1 MQSKIGVTMAKKI
14 LITGI
19 TGQVGSQLADYV
31 LNNTEMD
38 VVGLM
43 RWQEPMD
50 NLYHLTDRI
59 NKKNRISVYYADL
72 NDYSSLTRMIND
84 VKPEFISHLAAQ
96 SYPKTS
102 FNIAIETLQTN
113 IIGTANLLENIRQLK
128 ERDGYNPIV
137 HVCSSSEVYG
147 RAAPGQSLSE
157 DTPFH
162 GASPYSISKIG
173 TDYLGRFYAEA
184 YGIRTFVT
192 RMGTHSGPRRSD
204 VFFEST
210 VAKQIA
216 LIEAGLQEP
225 FIKVGNLSSTRT
237 FQDTRDAVRAYFL
250 LLQASEAGKIAPGE
264 YFNIAGEE
272 VFKLPEVI
280 ELLLSMSTRTDI
292 EVRTDQ
298 DRMRPIDADYQMFD
312 NTKIKTAINWKPEIP
327 AKKMFEDLLNHW
339 RSEISKGKIP
349 LNR

>member
-1 MQSKIGVTMAKKI
+1 MTIKI

-19 TGQVGSQLADYV
+19 TGQVGSQLADFV
-31 LNNTEMD
+31 LDNTSHD
-38 VVGLM
+38 VVGMM

-59 NKKNRISVYYADL
+59 NRKDRISLHYADM
-72 NDYSSLTRMIND
+72 NDYSALARMLKTIRPD
-84 VKPEFISHLAAQ
+84 YISHLAAQ

-102 FNIAIETLQTN
+102 FDIPIETLQTN
-113 IIGTANLLENIRQLK
+113 IIGTANLLEAIRQQK
-128 ERDGYNPIV
+128 EADGYDPVV

-147 RAAPGQSLSE
+147 RAKPGMPLAE

-173 TDYLGRFYAEA
+173 TDYLGRFYGEA
-184 YGIRTFVT
+184 YGLRTFVT

-216 LIEAGLQEP
+216 LIEAGHQEP
-225 FIKVGNLSSTRT
+225 VIRVGNLSSTRT
-237 FQDTRDAVRAYFL
+237 FQDARDAVRAYFML
-250 LLQASEAGKIAPGE
+250 LEASAQGKVSCGE

-272 VFKLPEVI
+272 AYQLPEVI
-280 ELLLSMSTRTDI
+280 EILLGFSTRTDI
-292 EVRTDQ
+292 KVKTDQ

-312 NTKIKTAINWKPEIP
+312 NTKIRAAINWKPEI
-327 AKKMFEDLLNHW
+327 AARKMFEDLLNHW
-339 RSEISKGKIP
+339 RSEIAKGRIP

>member
-1 MQSKIGVTMAKKI
+1 LSKDSI

-31 LNNTEMD
+31 LENSDLE

-43 RWQEPMD
+43 RWQED
-50 NLYHLTDRI
+50 LANLRHLTKRINASDRI
-59 NKKNRISVYYADL
+59 TIAYGDL
-72 NDYSSLTRMIND
+72 NDFPSLFRIIRTH
-84 VKPEFISHLAAQ
+84 KPKFISHLAAQ

-102 FNIAIETLQTN
+102 FEIPIETLGTN
-113 IIGTANLLENIRQLK
+113 ILGTANLLEAVRQTREL
-128 ERDGYNPIV
+128 EDYEPAI

-147 RAAPGQSLSE
+147 RAKPGELINEKTQ
-157 DTPFH
+157 FH

-173 TDYLGRFYAEA
+173 TDYLGQFYGEA
-184 YGIRTFVT
+184 YGLNTFVT

-225 FIKVGNLSSTRT
+225 VIKVGNLESIRT
-237 FQDTRDAVRAYFL
+237 FQDARDAVRAYFL
-250 LLQASEAGKIAPGE
+250 LLEAASKGKIPRGE
-264 YFNIAGEE
+264 TYNIAGVE
-272 VFKLPEVI
+272 VFKLTEVI
-280 ELLLSMSTRTDI
+280 DLLLGFSTRNDIKVETDPS
-292 EVRTDQ
+292 RL
-298 DRMRPIDADYQMFD
+298 RPIDADYQMFD
-312 NTKIKTAINWKPEIP
+312 NSKIMTAIDWSPEIP
-327 AKKMFEDLLNHW
+327 ARTMFADLLEHW
-339 RSEISKGKIP
+339 RSEIELGRVP

>member
-1 MQSKIGVTMAKKI
+1 MTKRV

-19 TGQVGSQLADYV
+19 TGQVGSQLADF
-31 LNNTEMD
+31 LLENTSYD

-43 RWQEPMD
+43 RWQEPLD
-50 NLYHLTDRI
+50 NLYHLTHRINCKDRI
-59 NKKNRISVYYADL
+59 SLHYADL
-72 NDYSSLTRMIND
+72 NDFSALARMFKTVRPD
-84 VKPEFISHLAAQ
+84 YVSHLAAQ

-102 FNIAIETLQTN
+102 FDIPIETLQTN
-113 IIGTANLLENIRQLK
+113 IIGTANLLEAIRQQK
-128 ERDGYNPIV
+128 ESDGYDPVV

-147 RAAPGQSLSE
+147 RAKPGVSLAE

-173 TDYLGRFYAEA
+173 TDYLGRFYGEA
-184 YGIRTFVT
+184 YCLRTFVT

-216 LIEAGLQEP
+216 LIEAGHQAPEVR
-225 FIKVGNLSSTRT
+225 VGNLSSTRT
-237 FQDTRDAVRAYFL
+237 FQDARDAVKAYFL
-250 LLQASEAGKIAPGE
+250 LLEASAKGRIACGD

-272 VFKLPEVI
+272 AFQLPEVI
-280 ELLLSMSTRTDI
+280 DILLGFSTRTDI
-292 EVRTDQ
+292 KVVTDQ
-298 DRMRPIDADYQMFD
+298 DRLRPIDADYQMFD
-312 NTKIKTAINWKPEIP
+312 NTKIRAAINWKPEIP
-327 AKKMFEDLLNHW
+327 ARKMFEDLLNHW
-339 RSEISKGKIP
+339 RNEIARGRIP

>member
-1 MQSKIGVTMAKKI
+1 MTKKI

-19 TGQVGSQLADYV
+19 TGQVGSQLADFV
-31 LNNTEMD
+31 LENTPHD
-38 VVGLM
+38 VIGMM

-50 NLYHLTDRI
+50 NLYHLTKRINRKDRI
-59 NKKNRISVYYADL
+59 RLYYADL
-72 NDYSSLTRMIND
+72 NDYSVIARMIRE
-84 VKPEFISHLAAQ
+84 VRPEYISHLAAQ

-102 FNIAIETLQTN
+102 FEIPIETLQTN
-113 IIGTANLLENIRQLK
+113 IIGTANLMECIRQQK
-128 ERDGYNPIV
+128 EVDGYDPVV

-147 RAAPGQSLSE
+147 KAKPGVSLAE
-157 DTPFH
+157 DTAFH

-173 TDYLGRFYAEA
+173 TDFLGRFYGEA
-184 YGIRTFVT
+184 YGLRTFVT

-225 FIKVGNLSSTRT
+225 MIRVGNLSSTRT
-237 FQDTRDAVRAYFL
+237 FQDARDAVRAYFL
-250 LLQASEAGKIAPGE
+250 LLEASEQGKIKCGE

-272 VFKLPEVI
+272 VFKLPQVI
-280 ELLLSMSTRTDI
+280 DLLLSMSTRKDI
-292 EVRTDQ
+292 EVVTDA
-298 DRMRPIDADYQMFD
+298 DRLRPIDADYQMFD
-312 NTKIKTAINWKPEIP
+312 NTKIRSAIDWKPEIP
-327 AKKMFEDLLNHW
+327 ATQMFRDLLNHW
-339 RSEISKGKIP
+339 RKEIAKGKIP

>member
-1 MQSKIGVTMAKKI
+1 MIKKI

-19 TGQVGSQLADYV
+19 TGQVGSQLADFV
-31 LNNTEMD
+31 LENTSYH
-38 VVGLM
+38 VVGMM

-59 NKKNRISVYYADL
+59 NRKDRISLHYADL
-72 NDYSSLTRMIND
+72 NDYPALARMLKTVRPD
-84 VKPEFISHLAAQ
+84 YISHLAAQ

-102 FNIAIETLQTN
+102 FDIPIETLQTN
-113 IIGTANLLENIRQLK
+113 IIGTANLLEAVRQQK
-128 ERDGYNPIV
+128 EADGYDPVV

-147 RAAPGQSLSE
+147 RAKPGMPLAE

-173 TDYLGRFYAEA
+173 TDYLGRFYGEA
-184 YGIRTFVT
+184 YGLRTFVT

-216 LIEAGLQEP
+216 LIEAGYQTPE
-225 FIKVGNLSSTRT
+225 IRVGNLSSTRT
-237 FQDTRDAVRAYFL
+237 FQDARDAVRAYFL
-250 LLQASEAGKIAPGE
+250 LLKASAQGKISCGE
-264 YFNIAGEE
+264 SFNIAGEE
-272 VFKLPEVI
+272 AFQLPEVI
-280 ELLLSMSTRTDI
+280 EILLGFSTRTDI
-292 EVRTDQ
+292 KVVTDQ
-298 DRMRPIDADYQMFD
+298 DRLRPIDADYQMFD
-312 NTKIKTAINWKPEIP
+312 NTKIRAAIDWKPEIP

-339 RSEISKGKIP
+339 RREIAKGRIP

>member
-1 MQSKIGVTMAKKI
+1 MNKKI

-31 LNNTEMD
+31 LENTGLD
-38 VVGLM
+38 VVGMM
-43 RWQEPMD
+43 RWQESMD
-50 NLYHLTDRI
+50 NLYHLTTRINNKDRI
-59 NKKNRISVYYADL
+59 SLFYADL
-72 NDYSSLTRMIND
+72 NDYAAISRMLRNL
-84 VKPEFISHLAAQ
+84 KPEFISHLAAQ

-102 FNIAIETLQTN
+102 FNIPLETLQTN

-128 ERDGYNPIV
+128 EIDGYDPVV

-147 RAAPGQSLSE
+147 KAKPGIPLAE
-157 DTPFH
+157 NTAFH

-173 TDYLGRFYAEA
+173 ADYLGQFYGEA

-216 LIEAGLQEP
+216 LIEAGHQEP
-225 FIKVGNLSSTRT
+225 FIRVGNLSSTRT
-237 FQDTRDAVRAYFL
+237 FQDARDAVRAYYL
-250 LLQASEAGKIAPGE
+250 LLEASEKGE
-264 YFNIAGEE
+264 IKCGDYFNIAGEE

-280 ELLLSMSTRTDI
+280 ELLLSMSTRKDI
-292 EVRTDQ
+292 EVVPDE
-298 DRMRPIDADYQMFD
+298 DRLRPIDADYQMFD
-312 NTKIKTAINWKPEIP
+312 NTKIRAAINWKPEIS
-327 AKKMFEDLLNHW
+327 ARQMFCDLLNHW
-339 RSEISKGKIP
+339 RNEIARGKIP

>member
-1 MQSKIGVTMAKKI
+1 MTTKRI

-31 LNNTEMD
+31 LENTSYEVIGM
-38 VVGLM
+38 M

-50 NLYHLTDRI
+50 NLYHLNDRI
-59 NKKNRISVYYADL
+59 NRKERISIFYADL
-72 NDYSSLTRMIND
+72 NDFSAIVRMLRD
-84 VKPEFISHLAAQ
+84 VRPDYISHLAAQ

-102 FNIAIETLQTN
+102 FNIPIETLQTN
-113 IIGTANLLENIRQLK
+113 IIGTANLLEAIRQQK
-128 ERDGYNPIV
+128 EIDGYDPVV

-147 RAAPGQSLSE
+147 RAEPGKSLAE
-157 DTPFH
+157 DSRFH

-173 TDYLGRFYAEA
+173 TDYLGQFYGEA
-184 YGIRTFVT
+184 YGIRTFLT

-225 FIKVGNLSSTRT
+225 VVKVGNLSSTRT
-237 FQDTRDAVRAYFL
+237 FQDARDAVRAYFL
-250 LLQASEAGKIAPGE
+250 LLEESARGNIKCGD

-272 VFKLPEVI
+272 AFQLPEVI
-280 ELLLSMSTRTDI
+280 EILLGMSTCKDI
-292 EVRTDQ
+292 EVVTDT
-298 DRMRPIDADYQMFD
+298 DRLRPIDADYQMFD
-312 NTKIKTAINWKPEIP
+312 NTKIRSAIDWKPEIP
-327 AKKMFEDLLNHW
+327 ARKMFEDLLNHW
-339 RSEISKGKIP
+339 RDEIAKGKIP

>member
-1 MQSKIGVTMAKKI
+1 MKKV

-31 LNNTEMD
+31 LENTDFD
-38 VVGLM
+38 VVGML

-59 NKKNRISVYYADL
+59 NRKDRMSLVYADL
-72 NDYSSLTRMIND
+72 NDYSAMARMLRD
-84 VKPEFISHLAAQ
+84 LKPEFISHLGAQ

-102 FNIAIETLQTN
+102 FNIPIETLQTN

-128 ERDGYNPIV
+128 ETDGYDPVV

-147 RAAPGQSLSE
+147 KAKPGIPLSE
-157 DTPFH
+157 ETAFH

-173 TDYLGRFYAEA
+173 TDYLGQFYGEA
-184 YGIRTFVT
+184 YGVRTFVT

-216 LIEAGLQEP
+216 MIEAGHQAP
-225 FIKVGNLSSTRT
+225 IIKVGNLSSTRT
-237 FQDTRDAVRAYFL
+237 FQDARDAVRAYFM
-250 LLQASEAGKIAPGE
+250 LLQASERGTVRCGE
-264 YFNIAGEE
+264 FFNIAGEE

-280 ELLLSMSTRTDI
+280 ELLIGMSSRKDIKVETD
-292 EVRTDQ
+292 TD
-298 DRMRPIDADYQMFD
+298 RLRPIDADYQMFD
-312 NTKIKTAINWKPEIP
+312 NTKIRAAIDWKPEIP
-327 AKKMFEDLLNHW
+327 ARKMFQDLLDHW
-339 RSEISKGKIP
+339 RSEIAKGKIP

>member
-1 MQSKIGVTMAKKI
+1 MGKKI

-19 TGQVGSQLADYV
+19 TGQVGSQLSDFV
-31 LNNTEMD
+31 LENTSYD
-38 VVGLM
+38 VVGMM

-50 NLYHLTDRI
+50 NLYHITSRINCKDRI
-59 NKKNRISVYYADL
+59 SLHYADL
-72 NDYSSLTRMIND
+72 NDYPALARMINTVRPD
-84 VKPEFISHLAAQ
+84 FISHLAAQ

-102 FNIAIETLQTN
+102 FDIPIETLQTN
-113 IIGTANLLENIRQLK
+113 IIGTANLLECIRQQK
-128 ERDGYNPIV
+128 DADGYDPVV

-147 RAAPGQSLSE
+147 KAKPGEALAE

-173 TDYLGRFYAEA
+173 TDYLGRFYGEA
-184 YGIRTFVT
+184 YGLRTFVT

-216 LIEAGLQEP
+216 LIEANLQEP
-225 FIKVGNLSSTRT
+225 VIKVGNLSSTRT
-237 FQDTRDAVRAYFL
+237 FQDARDAVRAYFL
-250 LLQASEAGKIAPGE
+250 LIEASALGKIPCGE

-272 VFKLPEVI
+272 AFQLPEVI
-280 ELLLSMSTRTDI
+280 EILLSMSTRRDIKVETDTN
-292 EVRTDQ
+292 RF
-298 DRMRPIDADYQMFD
+298 RPIDADYQMFD
-312 NTKIKTAINWKPEIP
+312 NNKIRSVINWKPQIP
-327 AKKMFEDLLNHW
+327 ARKMFEDLLNHW
-339 RSEISKGKIP
+339 RDEISKGKIP

>member
-1 MQSKIGVTMAKKI
+1 MKKKI

-31 LNNTEMD
+31 LENTSYD
-38 VVGLM
+38 VVGMM

-59 NKKNRISVYYADL
+59 NRKDRISLYYADL
-72 NDYSSLTRMIND
+72 NDYSALARMIKIVRPD
-84 VKPEFISHLAAQ
+84 YISHLAAQ

-102 FNIAIETLQTN
+102 FDIPTETLQTN
-113 IIGTANLLENIRQLK
+113 IIGTANLLEVVRQQK
-128 ERDGYNPIV
+128 EVDAYHPVI

-147 RAAPGQSLSE
+147 RAEPGMALAE

-173 TDYLGRFYAEA
+173 TDYLGRFYGEA
-184 YGIRTFVT
+184 YGMQTFVT

-216 LIEAGLQEP
+216 LIEAGYQTPE
-225 FIKVGNLSSTRT
+225 IRVGNLASTRT
-237 FQDTRDAVRAYFL
+237 FQDARDAVRAYFL
-250 LLQASEAGKIAPGE
+250 LMEASAKGEISAGD

-272 VFKLPEVI
+272 AYQLPEVI
-280 ELLLSMSTRTDI
+280 DILLGFSSNKNI
-292 EVRTDQ
+292 KVVTDQ
-298 DRMRPIDADYQMFD
+298 DRLRPIDADYQMFD
-312 NTKIKTAINWKPEIP
+312 NTKIRTAIDWKPEIP
-327 AKKMFEDLLNHW
+327 VKKMFEDLLNHW
-339 RSEISKGKIP
+339 RSEIAKGRIP

>member
-1 MQSKIGVTMAKKI
+1 MVKKI

-31 LNNTEMD
+31 LTNTSYE
-38 VVGLM
+38 VVGMM

-50 NLYHLTDRI
+50 NIYHLTDRI
-59 NKKNRISVYYADL
+59 NRKDRISLYYADL
-72 NDYSSLTRMIND
+72 NDYSALARMLNTVRPD
-84 VKPEFISHLAAQ
+84 YISHLGAQ

-102 FNIAIETLQTN
+102 FDIPIETLQTN
-113 IIGTANLLENIRQLK
+113 IVGTANLLEAIRQLK
-128 ERDGYNPIV
+128 DADGYSPIV

-147 RAAPGQSLSE
+147 RARPGVPLAE
-157 DTPFH
+157 ETPFH

-173 TDYLGRFYAEA
+173 TDYLGRFYGEA
-184 YGIRTFVT
+184 YGLRTFVT

-216 LIEAGLQEP
+216 LIEAGYQSPE
-225 FIKVGNLSSTRT
+225 IRVGNLASTRT
-237 FQDTRDAVRAYFL
+237 FQDARDAVRAYFFL
-250 LLQASEAGKIAPGE
+250 LEASAAGKIPCGD

-272 VFKLPEVI
+272 AFQLPEVI
-280 ELLLSMSTRTDI
+280 EVLLGFSTRTDI
-292 EVRTDQ
+292 KVVTDKE
-298 DRMRPIDADYQMFD
+298 RMRPIDADYQMFD
-312 NTKIKTAINWKPEIP
+312 NTKIRAAINWKPEIS

-339 RSEISKGKIP
+339 RNEISKGRIP